1 MRPGLGLALRETVK
15 RTRTTAQL
23 VGHQAKETPFQQ
35 KRLMSFN
42 LKLASYMRLFLEAKH
57 PLQNCN
63 FAVDYV
69 AVPKKLYCLFVFAPV
84 CFTSAAGAE
93 VLIGVPMDDGRCR
106 SGGGH

>member
-1 MRPGLGLALRETVK
+1 MRPGLGLTLRETVK

-23 VGHQAKETPFQQ
+23 VGHQAKETSFQQ

-69 AVPKKLYCLFVFAPV
+69 AVPKNFIVCLFLLQF
-84 CFTSAAGAE
+84 
-93 VLIGVPMDDGRCR
+93 VLHLQQVQRC
-106 SGGGH
+106 

>member
-23 VGHQAKETPFQQ
+23 VGHQAKETSFQQ

-69 AVPKKLYCLFVFAPV
+69 AVPKKIIVCLFLLQF
-84 CFTSAAGAE
+84 
-93 VLIGVPMDDGRCR
+93 VLHLQQVQRC
-106 SGGGH
+106 